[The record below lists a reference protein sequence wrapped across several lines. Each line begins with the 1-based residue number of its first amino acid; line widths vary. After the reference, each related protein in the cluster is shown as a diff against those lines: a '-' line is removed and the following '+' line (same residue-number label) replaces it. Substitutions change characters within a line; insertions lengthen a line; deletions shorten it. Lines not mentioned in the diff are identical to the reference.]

1 MAKDGILTRI
11 RVPGGLLS
19 AEQCRVLAEV
29 GDRLHGLIDIT
40 NRANI
45 QIRGLRQS
53 IPTDLLVQF
62 QTVGLAA
69 PFAETDH
76 LRNIMASPTAG
87 IDPAQQIDTRP
98 LVRELDR
105 YLSSHPH
112 LAGLSAKFSIGIDGG
127 EQVSI
132 AQQPN
137 DLVLRATQSGTYFSL
152 NLGGNDPE
160 AQTLLLKPE
169 DCQPFVAALAQVYLE
184 AIVSTSARKPR
195 LKQVLQTVGIQTVV
209 DRIRQRL
216 SFSLTPPPSVSSS
229 SPPPSSRYLGAH
241 PQSQTGLSYIGVAL
255 PLGRITTRQ
264 LHQLADFAETY
275 GKDSLRLTPWRN
287 LLVCNI
293 PDAHLASV
301 QRSLEQTFHAGN
313 SIWGGLVACSGST
326 GCVSSATDTQADTA
340 AIAQFVAQHI
350 TLDQPF
356 TLHLSGCDKSC
367 AHHGSSDIALVGIQE
382 EGTVS
387 YRLYVGDRDTSFGR
401 ELATLQPE
409 ELPERIAQ
417 LLNIYRHQ
425 RTTSHQ
431 SFRDFA
437 NQCSLIQLR
446 RWLAAGSSSHA

>member
-1 MAKDGILTRI
+1 MAKDGILARI

-19 AEQCRVLAEV
+19 AEQCRILTEV

-53 IPTDLLVQF
+53 IPTDLLRQL

-105 YLSSHPH
+105 YLSSHPN

-152 NLGGNDPE
+152 NLGGTDPA

-169 DCQPFVAALAQVYLE
+169 DCQPFVAALAQVYLD
-184 AIVSTSARKPR
+184 AINPTSTRKPR
-195 LKQVLQTVGIQTVV
+195 LKQVLQTVGIQTFV

-216 SFSLTPPPSVSSS
+216 SFPLMSAPSDSPPS
-229 SPPPSSRYLGAH
+229 PPLSNRHLGAYL
-241 PQSQTGLSYIGVAL
+241 QSQPELSYIGVAL

-264 LHQLADFAETY
+264 LHHLADLAETY
-275 GKDSLRLTPWRN
+275 GEDSLRLTPWRN

-293 PDAHLASV
+293 PDAQLDNV
-301 QRSLEQTFHAGN
+301 QRSLNQIFRPSN

-326 GCVSSATDTQADTA
+326 GCVSSATDTQADAA
-340 AIAQFVAQHI
+340 AIAQSVAQHI
-350 TLDQPF
+350 TLDHPF

-367 AHHGSSDIALVGIQE
+367 AHHGSSDVTLVGIQE
-382 EGTVS
+382 EGTVR
-387 YRLYVGDRDTSFGR
+387 YRLYVGDRDTPFGR
-401 ELATLQPE
+401 ELTTLQPD
-409 ELPERIAQ
+409 ELPEQIAQ
-417 LLNIYRHQ
+417 LLSIYQRQ
-425 RTTSHQ
+425 RTTFHQ

-437 NQCSLIQLR
+437 NQCSLVQLR
-446 RWLAAGSSSHA
+446 QWLAAGRLSHA

>member
-1 MAKDGILTRI
+1 MAKDGVLYRI

-45 QIRGLRQS
+45 QIRGLQQS
-53 IPTDLLVQF
+53 IPTDLLLQF
-62 QTVGLAA
+62 QNIGLAA
-69 PFAETDH
+69 PLAEVDH

-105 YLSSHPH
+105 YLSSHPN

-152 NLGGNDPE
+152 NLGGNDPT
-160 AQTLLLKPE
+160 AQILLLKPE
-169 DCQPFVAALAQVYLE
+169 NCQPFVAALAQVYLE
-184 AIVSTSARKPR
+184 AISSTSTRKPR
-195 LKQVLQTVGIQTVV
+195 LKQVLQSIGIQTCV
-209 DRIRQRL
+209 DRIQQRL
-216 SFSLTPPPSVSSS
+216 LFPLTPAPSIASS
-229 SPPPSSRYLGAH
+229 SPLPSNRHLGAH
-241 PQSQTGLSYIGVAL
+241 PQAQNGLSYIGVAL

-264 LHQLADFAETY
+264 LHQLADLAETY
-275 GKDSLRLTPWRN
+275 GRDSLRLTPWRN

-293 PDAHLASV
+293 PNAYLDNV
-301 QRSLEQTFHAGN
+301 QRSLNQTFHSST

-326 GCVSSATDTQADTA
+326 GCVSSATDTQADA
-340 AIAQFVAQHI
+340 AVIAQSVAQHI

-367 AHHGSSDIALVGIQE
+367 AHHGSSDMTLVGIQD

-387 YRLYVGDRDTSFGR
+387 YQLYVGDRDTPFGR
-401 ELATLQPE
+401 ELATLQPD
-409 ELPERIAQ
+409 ELSERIVQ
-417 LLNIYRHQ
+417 LLSIYQRQ
-425 RTTSHQ
+425 RTNSHQ

-437 NQCSLIQLR
+437 NQCSLIQLQ
-446 RWLAAGSSSHA
+446 RWLADRSSSHA